1 MQNYRSEYHPEQER
15 AVEWM
20 SVKFD
25 LVVLIVLVVLLTKV
39 ATNHFRQILILDLLL
54 KISIPV

>member
-1 MQNYRSEYHPEQER
+1 
-15 AVEWM
+15 M